1 MRLRTRL
8 FLAAFGIAGLSLL
21 LAAAL
26 VAWLLDRQLLERITT
41 NLVAEARLVADL
53 VARSGPTPTM
63 AELDREADSL
73 GVSRGVRVTLIAP
86 GGRVVGDTAEDGATL
101 AAMENHGA
109 RPEIELARTAGLGV
123 TRRYSTT
130 VQRDLLYA
138 AVPVD
143 HPGVAFVRL
152 ALPLTAVDEQIASV
166 QRGTAGGLLLALAGA
181 LVLAWIT
188 SAAMTR
194 RVSAIAAVAQRY
206 AEGDLTPQSGPYGD
220 DEIGT
225 VARALDAS
233 VQELGR
239 RLAEHSRNR
248 RLTDALLSSMTEG
261 VLVVDAGGWV
271 KMANEAVRRLLQ
283 IEKMPVDR
291 HYVELIRHPEVAKQI
306 GRALRAGGSSRTE
319 ITLSTEPVRVCLAS
333 AAPYTERDEPG
344 VVIVLH
350 DVSDYR
356 RAAQI
361 RQDFVAN
368 VSHELR
374 TPLTAIR
381 GAVEALADEA
391 DPSTHQRFLD
401 IVGRHTTRMERLV
414 TDLLRLARL
423 DAGQEVLLPVSCA
436 TASVFSIVAAELAP
450 VLQAKR
456 QRVQSRIEPGA
467 ERLVVD
473 QVKLRD
479 AISNLVENAA
489 HYAPAGSAIEL
500 DAARGDADNVIVL
513 QVSDRGPGIPD
524 TDLTRV
530 FERFYRVEHSR
541 APESGRNRPRPRH
554 RQAPRRSARRHRRGC
569 APVRRRLRVHHRAAA
584 TRDRRRYG
592 RGAARARGAGRRRR
606 SATSRSISAVRSATR

>member
-21 LAAAL
+21 LAAGL
-26 VAWLLDRQLLERITT
+26 VAWLLERQLLDRIETD
-41 NLVAEARLVADL
+41 LVAEARLVADL
-53 VARSGPTPTM
+53 VVRSGTSSTV

-73 GVSRGVRVTLIAP
+73 GSSLGARVTLIEP
-86 GGRVVGDTAEDGATL
+86 GGRVVGDTAEDGASL

-109 RPEIELARTAGLGV
+109 RPEIELARTAGIGV

-130 VQRDLLYA
+130 VERDLLYA
-138 AVPVD
+138 AVRVA
-143 HPGVAFVRL
+143 HPRVAFVRL
-152 ALPLTAVDEQIASV
+152 ALPLTAVDDQITSV

-181 LVLAWIT
+181 LVLAWVT
-188 SAAMTR
+188 SVAMSR
-194 RVSAIAAVAQRY
+194 RVNAIAAVARRY
-206 AEGDLTPQSGPYGD
+206 AAGDLAPQIGEYGD

-239 RLAEHSRNR
+239 RLAELSRNR
-248 RLTDALLSSMTEG
+248 RLTDAILGSMTEG
-261 VLVVDAGGWV
+261 VLVVDARGQV
-271 KMANEAVRRLLQ
+271 KMANDAVRRLLQ
-283 IEKMPVDR
+283 IEETPVDR
-291 HYVELIRHPEVAKQI
+291 HYVELIRHPEVARQI
-306 GRALRAGGSSRTE
+306 GGALEAGGSSQTE

-333 AAPYTERDEPG
+333 AAPYTEQDAPG
-344 VVIVLH
+344 VVVVLH

-381 GAVEALADEA
+381 GAIDALADETELA
-391 DPSTHQRFLD
+391 ARRRFLD
-401 IVGRHTTRMERLV
+401 IVARHTTRMERLV

-423 DAGQEVLLPVSCA
+423 DAGQEVLRPGPCA
-436 TASVFSIVAAELAP
+436 TASIFASVSTELAP
-450 VLQAKR
+450 VLQAK
-456 QRVQSRIEPGA
+456 QLQVQPHIDPCA

-473 QVKLRD
+473 QGKIHDVVK
-479 AISNLVENAA
+479 NLVENAA
-489 HYAPAGSAIEL
+489 HYAPERSAIEL
-500 DAARGDADNVIVL
+500 DAAADDTGTGVVL
-513 QVSDRGPGIPD
+513 RVSDCGPGIPD

-541 APESGRNRPRPRH
+541 ARNPGGTGLGLAIVKHLVTLHDGAVEAAHRPGGGSVFTILL
-554 RQAPRRSARRHRRGC
+554 PRRASSAGGGEAPHRS
-569 APVRRRLRVHHRAAA
+569 
-584 TRDRRRYG
+584 
-592 RGAARARGAGRRRR
+592 
-606 SATSRSISAVRSATR
+606 SA

>member
-26 VAWLLDRQLLERITT
+26 VAWLLERQLLDRITT
-41 NLVAEARLVADL
+41 DLVAEARLVADL
-53 VARSGPTPTM
+53 VARSGTSPTLTD
-63 AELDREADSL
+63 LDREADSL
-73 GVSRGVRVTLIAP
+73 GSSLGARVTIIEP
-86 GGRVVGDTAEDGATL
+86 GGRVVGDTAEDGASL

-109 RPEIELARTAGLGV
+109 RPEIELARTGGMGV

-130 VQRDLLYA
+130 VERDLLYA
-138 AVPVD
+138 AVRVE
-143 HPGVAFVRL
+143 HPDVAFVRL
-152 ALPLTAVDEQIASV
+152 ALPLTAVDDQIASV

-181 LVLAWIT
+181 LVLAWVT
-188 SAAMTR
+188 SAAMSR
-194 RVSAIAAVAQRY
+194 RVSAIAAVARRY
-206 AEGDLTPQSGPYGD
+206 AAGDLTPQIGPYGE

-239 RLAEHSRNR
+239 RLGELSRNR
-248 RLTDALLSSMTEG
+248 RLTDAILASMTEG
-261 VLVVDAGGWV
+261 VLVVDARGQV
-271 KMANEAVRRLLQ
+271 KMANDAVRRLLQ
-283 IEKMPVDR
+283 IEETPIDR

-306 GRALRAGGSSRTE
+306 GRALEAGGSSQTE

-333 AAPYTERDEPG
+333 AAPYTEQDDPG

-356 RAAQI
+356 RAVQI

-381 GAVEALADEA
+381 GAVDALDDETA
-391 DPSTHQRFLD
+391 PAARHRFLD
-401 IVGRHTTRMERLV
+401 IVARHTTRMERLV

-423 DAGQEVLLPVSCA
+423 DAGQEVLRLDLCA
-436 TASVFSIVAAELAP
+436 TASVFASVAAELAP
-450 VLQAKR
+450 VLQEKK
-456 QRVQSRIEPGA
+456 QRVQPRIETGA
-467 ERLVVD
+467 DRLMVD
-473 QVKLRD
+473 QAKLHD
-479 AISNLVENAA
+479 IIKNLVENAA
-489 HYAPAGSAIEL
+489 HYAPERSVVEL
-500 DAARGDADNVIVL
+500 DAAADAAGGAVVL

-541 APESGRNRPRPRH
+541 ARNPGGTGLGLAIVKHLVTLHDGTVEAAHRPGGGSVFTILLPK
-554 RQAPRRSARRHRRGC
+554 
-569 APVRRRLRVHHRAAA
+569 RATA
-584 TRDRRRYG
+584 
-592 RGAARARGAGRRRR
+592 GAAVETPQQLTA
-606 SATSRSISAVRSATR
+606 

>member
-8 FLAAFGIAGLSLL
+8 FLSAFGIAGLSLL

-26 VAWLLDRQLLERITT
+26 VAWLLERQLLDRITT
-41 NLVAEARLVADL
+41 VLVAETRLVADL
-53 VARSGPTPTM
+53 VARSGPTPTV
-63 AELDREADSL
+63 AELDGEADSL
-73 GVSRGVRVTLIAP
+73 GLSLGARVTIIEP
-86 GGRVVGDTAEDGATL
+86 GGRVVGDTAEDGASL
-101 AAMENHGA
+101 ATMENHGA
-109 RPEIELARTAGLGV
+109 RPEIELARTAGIGV

-130 VQRDLLYA
+130 VERDLLYA
-138 AVPVD
+138 AVRVD

-152 ALPLTAVDEQIASV
+152 ALPLTAVDDQIASV
-166 QRGTAGGLLLALAGA
+166 QRGTAGGLLAALAGA

-188 SAAMTR
+188 SAAMSR
-194 RVSAIAAVAQRY
+194 RVSVIAAAARRY
-206 AEGDLTPQSGPYGD
+206 AEGDLTPQTGPYGD
-220 DEIGT
+220 DEIGI

-239 RLAEHSRNR
+239 RLSELSRNR
-248 RLTDALLSSMTEG
+248 RLTDAILGSMTEG
-261 VLVVDAGGWV
+261 VLVVDGRGLV
-271 KMANEAVRRLLQ
+271 KMANDAVRRVLQ
-283 IEKMPVDR
+283 IEETPVDR

-306 GRALRAGGSSRTE
+306 GRALEAGGSSQTE

-333 AAPYTERDEPG
+333 AAPYTEQDEPG

-356 RAAQI
+356 RAVQI

-381 GAVEALADEA
+381 GAVDALADETEA
-391 DPSTHQRFLD
+391 ATRQRFLE
-401 IVGRHTTRMERLV
+401 IVARHTTRMERLV

-423 DAGQEVLLPVSCA
+423 DAGQEVLRPDSCSTA
-436 TASVFSIVAAELAP
+436 TVFSNVAAELAP

-467 ERLVVD
+467 ERMVADPAKIHDVI
-473 QVKLRD
+473 R
-479 AISNLVENAA
+479 NLVENAA
-489 HYAPAGSAIEL
+489 HYAPERSAIEL
-500 DAARGDADNVIVL
+500 DAAAVDSGNVVL
-513 QVSDRGPGIPD
+513 RVSDRGPGIPD

-541 APESGRNRPRPRH
+541 ARNPGGTGLGLAIVKH
-554 RQAPRRSARRHRRGC
+554 LVGLHDGTVEA
-569 APVRRRLRVHHRAAA
+569 VHRAGGGSVFTIVLPKRA
-584 TRDRRRYG
+584 TG
-592 RGAARARGAGRRRR
+592 VGAV
-606 SATSRSISAVRSATR
+606 AVPQKLTA

>member
-26 VAWLLDRQLLERITT
+26 VAWLLERQLLDRIATD
-41 NLVAEARLVADL
+41 LLAEARLVADL
-53 VARSGPTPTM
+53 VARSGTSPTV

-73 GVSRGVRVTLIAP
+73 GGSLGARVTIIEP
-86 GGRVVGDTAEDGATL
+86 GGRVVGDTAENGASL
-101 AAMENHGA
+101 AAMENHGG
-109 RPEIELARTAGLGV
+109 RPEIELARDAGVGV

-130 VQRDLLYA
+130 VERDLLYA
-138 AVPVD
+138 AVRVD

-152 ALPLTAVDEQIASV
+152 ALPLTAVDDQITSV

-181 LVLAWIT
+181 LVLAWVT
-188 SAAMTR
+188 SAAMSR
-194 RVSAIAAVAQRY
+194 RVSAIAAVAHRY
-206 AEGDLTPQSGPYGD
+206 AAGDLTSQTGPYGD
-220 DEIGT
+220 DEIGI

-239 RLAEHSRNR
+239 RLAELSRNR
-248 RLTDALLSSMTEG
+248 RLTDAILASMTEG
-261 VLVVDAGGWV
+261 VLVVDARGRV
-271 KMANEAVRRLLQ
+271 KMANDAVRRLLQ
-283 IEKMPVDR
+283 IEDTPVDR

-306 GRALRAGGSSRTE
+306 GRALEAGGSSQTE

-333 AAPYTERDEPG
+333 AAPYIEQDEPG

-356 RAAQI
+356 RAVQI

-381 GAVEALADEA
+381 GAVDALSDETDA
-391 DPSTHQRFLD
+391 AARHRFLD
-401 IVGRHTTRMERLV
+401 IVARHTTRMERLV

-423 DAGQEVLLPVSCA
+423 DAGQETLRLDSCA
-436 TASVFSIVAAELAP
+436 VASVFSNVVAELAP
-450 VLQAKR
+450 VLQTKR
-456 QRVQSRIEPGA
+456 LRVESRIDPGA

-473 QVKLRD
+473 PVKMHD
-479 AISNLVENAA
+479 VIKNLVENAA
-489 HYAPAGSAIEL
+489 HYAPDDSALALEASTGEAGA
-500 DAARGDADNVIVL
+500 VVL
-513 QVSDRGPGIPD
+513 RVSDRGPGIPD
-524 TDLTRV
+524 TDLARV

-541 APESGRNRPRPRH
+541 SRNPGGTGLGLAIVKHLVSLHDGTIEAAHRPDGGSVFTIVLPK
-554 RQAPRRSARRHRRGC
+554 
-569 APVRRRLRVHHRAAA
+569 RALPH
-584 TRDRRRYG
+584 
-592 RGAARARGAGRRRR
+592 GAAETPQELTAQQ
-606 SATSRSISAVRSATR
+606 SAP

>member
-8 FLAAFGIAGLSLL
+8 FFAAFGIAGLSLL

-26 VAWLLDRQLLERITT
+26 VAWLLERQLLDRITT
-41 NLVAEARLVADL
+41 VLVAEARLVADL
-53 VARSGPTPTM
+53 VARSGPTPTV
-63 AELDREADSL
+63 AELDGEADSL
-73 GVSRGVRVTLIAP
+73 GLSLGARVTIIEP
-86 GGRVVGDTAEDGATL
+86 GGRVVGDTAEDGPSL

-109 RPEIELARTAGLGV
+109 RPEIELARTAGIGV

-130 VQRDLLYA
+130 VERELLYA
-138 AVPVD
+138 AVRVD

-152 ALPLTAVDEQIASV
+152 ALPLTAVDDQIASV
-166 QRGTAGGLLLALAGA
+166 QRGTAGGLLVALAGA

-188 SAAMTR
+188 SAAMSR
-194 RVSAIAAVAQRY
+194 RVSVIAAVARRY
-206 AEGDLTPQSGPYGD
+206 AAGDLTPQIGPYGD

-239 RLAEHSRNR
+239 RLAELSRNR
-248 RLTDALLSSMTEG
+248 RLTDAILASMTEG
-261 VLVVDAGGWV
+261 VLVVDGRGLV
-271 KMANEAVRRLLQ
+271 KMANDAVRRVLQ
-283 IEKMPVDR
+283 IEETPVDR

-306 GRALRAGGSSRTE
+306 GRALEAGGSSQTE

-333 AAPYTERDEPG
+333 AAPYTEQDEPG

-356 RAAQI
+356 RAVQI

-381 GAVEALADEA
+381 GAVDALADETEIA
-391 DPSTHQRFLD
+391 ARQRFLD
-401 IVGRHTTRMERLV
+401 IVARHTTRMERLV

-423 DAGQEVLLPVSCA
+423 DAGQEVLRPDSCSTA
-436 TASVFSIVAAELAP
+436 TVFSNVAAELAP

-456 QRVQSRIEPGA
+456 QRVQSRIEPAA
-467 ERLVVD
+467 ERMVVD
-473 QVKLRD
+473 PVKIRD
-479 AISNLVENAA
+479 VIRNLVENAA
-489 HYAPAGSAIEL
+489 HYAPERSAIEL
-500 DAARGDADNVIVL
+500 DATAADSGNVVVL
-513 QVSDRGPGIPD
+513 RVSDHGPGIPD

-541 APESGRNRPRPRH
+541 ARNPGGTGLGLAIVKH
-554 RQAPRRSARRHRRGC
+554 LVVLHDGTVEAA
-569 APVRRRLRVHHRAAA
+569 HRAGGGSVF
-584 TRDRRRYG
+584 TIVLPKRETG
-592 RGAARARGAGRRRR
+592 VGAVALSQKLTA
-606 SATSRSISAVRSATR
+606 

>member
-8 FLAAFGIAGLSLL
+8 FLAAFGIAGISLL

-26 VAWLLDRQLLERITT
+26 VAWLLERQLLDRIATD
-41 NLVAEARLVADL
+41 LLAEARLVADL
-53 VARSGPTPTM
+53 VARNGASPTV

-73 GVSRGVRVTLIAP
+73 GSSLGARVTIIEP
-86 GGRVVGDTAEDGATL
+86 GGRVVGDTAEDGPSL

-109 RPEIELARTAGLGV
+109 RPEIALARAAGVGV

-130 VQRDLLYA
+130 VERDLLYA
-138 AVPVD
+138 AVRVD

-152 ALPLTAVDEQIASV
+152 ALPLTAVDDQITSV

-181 LVLAWIT
+181 LVLAWVT
-188 SAAMTR
+188 SAAMSR
-194 RVSAIAAVAQRY
+194 RVSTIAAVAQRY
-206 AEGDLTPQSGPYGD
+206 AAGDLTPQIGPYGD

-239 RLAEHSRNR
+239 RLAELSRNR
-248 RLTDALLSSMTEG
+248 RLTDAILASMTEG
-261 VLVVDAGGWV
+261 VLVVDARGRV
-271 KMANEAVRRLLQ
+271 KMANDSVRRLLQ
-283 IEKMPVDR
+283 IERTPVDR

-306 GRALRAGGSSRTE
+306 GRALEAGGSSQTE

-333 AAPYTERDEPG
+333 AAPYTEQDEPG

-356 RAAQI
+356 RAVQI

-381 GAVEALADEA
+381 GAVDALTDETDA
-391 DPSTHQRFLD
+391 AGRQRFLD
-401 IVGRHTTRMERLV
+401 IVARHTLRMERLV

-423 DAGQEVLLPVSCA
+423 DAGQEVLRLDSCA
-436 TASVFSIVAAELAP
+436 IASVFSSVAAELAP
-450 VLQAKR
+450 VLQTKR
-456 QRVQSRIEPGA
+456 LRVESHVQPGA

-473 QVKLRD
+473 QVKMHD
-479 AISNLVENAA
+479 VIKNLVENAA
-489 HYAPAGSAIEL
+489 HYAPERSAIEIE
-500 DAARGDADNVIVL
+500 AANDDVGTVVL
-513 QVSDRGPGIPD
+513 RVSDRGPGIPD
-524 TDLTRV
+524 TDLARV

-541 APESGRNRPRPRH
+541 ARNPGGTGLGLAIVKHLVNLHDGTVEAAHRPGGGSVLTIALPK
-554 RQAPRRSARRHRRGC
+554 
-569 APVRRRLRVHHRAAA
+569 RAAFSA
-584 TRDRRRYG
+584 KAE
-592 RGAARARGAGRRRR
+592 AADKV
-606 SATSRSISAVRSATR
+606 SA